1 MGSFVTRDAIVALYD
16 AHPVGAP
23 EILDE
28 LVAGGKLLDDVV
40 PEDLFALDQDHYGG
54 TRATEALA
62 LAAGVGAGDAVLDL
76 CAGIGGPARFVAHRF
91 GCRVTGIEL
100 VASRVADARRL
111 TELVGMG
118 DRVVFVEGDATA
130 PPFPDASF
138 DACLSQESFLHVAD
152 KRRLLRE
159 CRRVLRPGGRLG
171 FSDWVAGPALAGPEH
186 HRLATAFTAAGI
198 VSLER
203 YLEELDEAGFA
214 GVEVADLVELWKPSL
229 RERLALLRT
238 RREQAAARVG
248 AERAAW
254 WEAEYAFMVDLVQE
268 GKLGGAR
275 LVAAVR

>member
-28 LVAGGKLLDDVV
+28 LVAQGKRLDDVA

-54 TRATEALA
+54 ARATEALA
-62 LAAGVGAGDAVLDL
+62 LAAGVGADDAVLDL

-100 VASRVADARRL
+100 VPSRVADAGRL

-118 DRVVFVEGDATA
+118 NRVMFVEGDVTA
-130 PPFPDASF
+130 LPFPDGSF

-152 KRRLLRE
+152 KRRLFGE
-159 CRRVLRPGGRLG
+159 CRRVLRQGGRLG
-171 FSDWVAGPALAGPEH
+171 FSDWVAGPTLAQAERD
-186 HRLATAFTAAGI
+186 RLATAFSAAGI
-198 VSLER
+198 VSLAR

-214 GVEVADLVELWKPSL
+214 GVEVDDLAELWKPSL
-229 RERLALLRT
+229 RERLALLRA
-238 RREQAAARVG
+238 RREQTAARVG
-248 AERAAW
+248 EEAAAS
-254 WEAEYAFMVDLVQE
+254 WEAEYAFMVDLVHE

-275 LVAAVR
+275 LVAAAP

>member
-28 LVAGGKLLDDVV
+28 LVARGKPLDDVA
-40 PEDLFALDQDHYGG
+40 PEDLFELDQDHYGG
-54 TRATEALA
+54 ALATEALA
-62 LAAGVGAGDAVLDL
+62 LAAGVGVGDAVLDL
-76 CAGIGGPARFVAHRF
+76 CAGIGGPARLVAHRF
-91 GCRVTGIEL
+91 GCGVTGIEL
-100 VASRVADARRL
+100 VPSRVADARRL

-118 DRVVFVEGDATA
+118 DRVAFVEGDVTA
-130 PPFPDASF
+130 LPFPDASF

-152 KRRLLRE
+152 KRRLFGE

-171 FSDWVAGPALAGPEH
+171 FSDWVTGQGLAGAEH
-186 HRLATAFTAAGI
+186 DRLAAAFTAAGI

-214 GVEVADLVELWKPSL
+214 GVEVDDLVELWKPSL
-229 RERLALLRT
+229 RERLALLRA
-238 RREQAAARVG
+238 RRDQTAARVG
-248 AERAAW
+248 EELAAW
-254 WEAEYAFMVDLVQE
+254 WEAEYAFMVDLVHE

-275 LVAAVR
+275 LVATSR